1 MKIDRYIM
9 FNIKQITKGNN
20 MNNLKKVG
28 LTALGT
34 ALVATSATAAD
45 YSISG
50 TSSVTFNGRDNND
63 TGNGWSMSDSVT
75 FSASGEMD
83 NGMTVTHT
91 YEVDGGAQGFHAV
104 KVDTG
109 DFGTLTFVGG
119 SSTTVIGSWD
129 DLTPTANE
137 EAHGVTVGGT
147 VAGAAN
153 GTANTTKIF
162 TYSYEVADGI
172 TFNAGYSPSEG
183 TAAVESSMDYGVK
196 YTGMEGLTVYAAMGE
211 NNDSSNGVDNSAL
224 AVIYAMGGLT
234 VGYQVNE
241 SDYSTGTSDEDF
253 TAIGVSYAVSDD
265 LSVSLNSSTIDFES
279 STLDDQE
286 ATGVSFSYTSGGMTI
301 SGSHSNIDNVGG
313 TSTTDNSGYEL
324 NFKFAF

>member
-1 MKIDRYIM
+1 
-9 FNIKQITKGNN
+9 
-20 MNNLKKVG
+20 MNNLKKLG

-50 TSSVTFNGRDNND
+50 TSSVTFNGRDNDD
-63 TGNGWSMSDSVT
+63 TGNGWTMSDSIT

-147 VAGAAN
+147 IAGAAN

-172 TFNAGYSPSEG
+172 TFQAGYSPSEG
-183 TAAVESSMDYGVK
+183 TAAVESSMDYGIK

-279 STLDDQE
+279 TTLDDQE

>member
-1 MKIDRYIM
+1 
-9 FNIKQITKGNN
+9 

-119 SSTTVIGSWD
+119 SSTTVIGAWD

>member
-1 MKIDRYIM
+1 
-9 FNIKQITKGNN
+9 
-20 MNNLKKVG
+20 MNNLKKIG

-34 ALVATSATAAD
+34 ALVATSVQAAD
-45 YSISG
+45 YGISG

-63 TGNGWSMSDSVT
+63 TGNGWTMSDSIT

-83 NGMTVTHT
+83 NGMTVTHS
-91 YEVDGGAQGFHAV
+91 YEVDGGAQGFYAV
-104 KVDTG
+104 ALNTG
-109 DFGTLTFVGG
+109 DYGTLTFVGG

-147 VAGAAN
+147 AAGAAN
-153 GTANTTKIF
+153 GTANTTNIF
-162 TYSYEVADGI
+162 NYSYSVMDGV
-172 TFNAGYSPSEG
+172 TFRAGYSPSEG
-183 TAAVESSMDYGVK
+183 TATVDGSTDYGIM

-234 VGYQVNE
+234 VGYQTNE
-241 SDYSTGTSDEDF
+241 SDYSTGTADEDF
-253 TAIGVSYAVSDD
+253 SAIGVSYAVSDD

-279 STLDDQE
+279 TTLDDQE
-286 ATGVSFSYTSGGMTI
+286 AMGVSFSYTSGGMTI
-301 SGSHSNIDNVGG
+301 SGSHSNVDNVGG

>member
-1 MKIDRYIM
+1 
-9 FNIKQITKGNN
+9 

-147 VAGAAN
+147 IAGAAN

-162 TYSYEVADGI
+162 TYSYNIADGI
-172 TFNAGYSPSEG
+172 DFKAGYSPSEG
-183 TAAVESSMDYGVK
+183 TAVVDGSMDYGIK

-224 AVIYAMGGLT
+224 AVIYATGGLT

-301 SGSHSNIDNVGG
+301 SGTHSNVDNVGG

>member
-1 MKIDRYIM
+1 
-9 FNIKQITKGNN
+9 

-50 TSSVTFNGRDNND
+50 TSQVTFMGRDNND
-63 TGNGWSMSDSVT
+63 TGNGWTMSDSIT

-83 NGMTVTHT
+83 NGMTVSHT
-91 YEVDGGAQGFHAV
+91 YEVDGGGQGNYNV

-119 SSTTVIGSWD
+119 SSTSVIGSWD

-153 GTANTTKIF
+153 GTANTTNIF
-162 TYSYEVADGI
+162 LYSYNIADGI
-172 TFNAGYSPSEG
+172 DFSAGYSPSEG
-183 TAAVESSMDYGVK
+183 TAVVEGSLEYGIK
-196 YTGMEGLTVYAAMGE
+196 YTGMEGLTAYAAMGE
-211 NNDSSNGVDNSAL
+211 NNDSSNGVDSSIL
-224 AVIYAMGGLT
+224 SVSYAMGGLT

-279 STLDDQE
+279 TTLDDQE

>member
-1 MKIDRYIM
+1 
-9 FNIKQITKGNN
+9 

-147 VAGAAN
+147 IAGAAN
-153 GTANTTKIF
+153 GTANTTKVF
-162 TYSYEVADGI
+162 LYNYEVTDGV
-172 TFNAGYSPSEG
+172 TFQAGYSPSEG
-183 TAAVESSMDYGVK
+183 TAAVESSMDYGIK
-196 YTGMEGLTVYAAMGE
+196 YTGMEGLTVWAAMGE

-224 AVIYAMGGLT
+224 AVTYAMGGLT

-241 SDYSTGTSDEDF
+241 SDYSTGTKDEDF

-301 SGSHSNIDNVGG
+301 SGTHSNVDNVGG
-313 TSTTDNSGYEL
+313 TSTTDNSGYEI

>member
-1 MKIDRYIM
+1 
-9 FNIKQITKGNN
+9 
-20 MNNLKKVG
+20 MNKLKTIG

-34 ALVATSATAAD
+34 VLMAGSANAVGVSATAAT
-45 YSISG
+45 SI
-50 TSSVTFNGRDNND
+50 TYNGADNGDN
-63 TGNGWSMSDSVT
+63 GNGWTMTDSVT

-83 NGMTVTHT
+83 NGFTVSTT
-91 YEVDGGAQGFHAV
+91 IEMDGNVVDTRNISI
-104 KVDTG
+104 DTG
-109 DFGTLTFVGG
+109 DMGKLTFSGDG
-119 SSTTVIGSWD
+119 ASGPIGSWD
-129 DLTPTANE
+129 DITPNANE

-172 TFNAGYSPSEG
+172 TFQAGYSPSEG

-301 SGSHSNIDNVGG
+301 SGTHSQVDNVGN
-313 TSTTDNSGYEL
+313 SASADNTGYEV
-324 NFKFAF
+324 NFVFAF